1 MKSLYQKSFTSSIA
15 IEKADEKF
23 SFFLSLAVFFAVLT
37 KENDKKI
44 EQNGA

>member
-23 SFFLSLAVFFAVLT
+23 SFFLSCRFFAVLT

-44 EQNGA
+44 EQNGV